1 MTGAQGPAD
10 SSGILA
16 WFAGNSVA
24 ANLLMVSLI
33 IGGVFGLMGMRT
45 EVFPPIDPRTITV
58 SVTYAGANPEEVET
72 AINAR
77 LESALS
83 GISGIQSIQSDAS
96 EGSGTLTANLTSFA
110 NADDVLTEVED
121 AVVAISD
128 FPPEGAEDPLI
139 EKSKLEP
146 QILTLALYGQGG
158 RARLR
163 EVANDLRL
171 GLLGTNQLANVTL
184 AGTLGYE
191 LTIEVSEE
199 TLQTYDL
206 TIETISQKI
215 TAASVDLAGGTLA
228 TSGGDILLR
237 TPARRTSAQE
247 FGNIP
252 ILVAADGSV
261 VRLSDV
267 ALIRDGFADGDLQNL
282 YQGEPAVF
290 LTVYRNAEQGVIEAE
305 AVVQA
310 YLETVRLPAGLNLE
324 IRDNETNSL
333 RDRINLM
340 LRSAIVGFGLVFLV
354 LVLFLD
360 LKLAF
365 WTSLAIPI
373 SFLGGL
379 AIASFLGASL
389 NMVSL
394 FALILVLGIVVDDA
408 VVIGENIFDAQSR
421 GGDRA
426 AAALTGLREVAKPV
440 TLGVTT
446 TIIAFAPLAFTT
458 GTIGQIVAVVPV
470 VVIAILAISLLEGL
484 VILPAHLSHG
494 GTWSVGALKQV
505 QRLFSGALLATVR
518 FIVRPLVWVSATF
531 RYAAL
536 GVIFSATGLTLYA
549 FTSGFLDFV
558 FLPPTESDRVEV
570 TLTMAEGAP
579 YWETEAAAQSLIA
592 AAERVRTRLISE
604 DGTDPILTTS
614 ATIGQT
620 TASGGGPGSS
630 SLATQSNKAQ
640 VRVDL
645 VPSDLRAISSS
656 EFEQIWRAETGSIAG
671 ADKISFNSSLF
682 SLGNDISLDLSHRD
696 PDQLLQA
703 SDALRAIL
711 SASEGVYDLQS
722 SLQFG
727 KRQLEF
733 VLKDRGMALGIS
745 EGDLARQI
753 RRAFFGETVQT
764 LQRGLDEVPVVVR
777 YPREARANLSDVY
790 TMSIQIP
797 GGERVPI
804 TEVADILES
813 QSLSTI
819 ERTDGRRVIS
829 LTGKVDSTV
838 TTADIINSSL
848 MEDHL
853 PALEA
858 KFDGLIWSL
867 GDDAAGQ
874 SRDLQNIF
882 FAFVVAML
890 GIFLLLA
897 SFTRSY
903 LLPLII
909 LSTVIYGVVGA
920 ILGHIALG
928 YPLTFVS
935 IFGIVALA
943 GVVIN
948 DTILLLDDYLRR
960 IARNPSM
967 AKVEALVESAARRF
981 RPILMTTLSTSLGLL
996 PMIFETS
1003 LQAKFL
1009 IPMAISLGF
1018 GILVATPILL
1028 LAIPA
1033 TVLVLDDLGRP
1044 FRWAKLRFR
1053 SLAADPANTQGAP
1066 TA

>member
-1 MTGAQGPAD
+1 MTEAQHSPAD
-10 SSGILA
+10 SSGVLA

-33 IGGVFGLMGMRT
+33 IGGVFGILGMRT

-58 SVTYAGANPEEVET
+58 SLSYAGANPEEVET

-83 GISGIQSIQSDAS
+83 GISGIQSIQSQAS

-110 NADDVLTEVED
+110 NADDVLTEIED

-426 AAALTGLREVAKPV
+426 AAALQGLREVAKPV

-494 GTWSVGALKQV
+494 GAWSVGALKQV
-505 QRLFSGALLATVR
+505 QRVFSSALLGLVR
-518 FIVRPLVWVSATF
+518 FVVRPLVWVAASF

-549 FTSGFLDFV
+549 FASGFLDFV

-579 YWETEAAAQSLIA
+579 YWETEAAAQTLIA
-592 AAERVRTRLISE
+592 AAERVRTRLVNE
-604 DGTDPILTTS
+604 EGADPILTTS
-614 ATIGQT
+614 ATIGQS
-620 TASGGGPGSS
+620 AVSGGPGSS
-630 SLATQSNKAQ
+630 SLTTQSNKAQ

-645 VPSDLRAISSS
+645 VPSDLRSLSSS
-656 EFEQIWRAETGSIAG
+656 EFEQAWRAETGSIAG
-671 ADKISFNSSLF
+671 ADEVSFNSNLF
-682 SLGNDISLDLSHRD
+682 SLGSDISLDLSHRD
-696 PDQLLQA
+696 PDQLLKA
-703 SDALRAIL
+703 SDALRAVL

-733 VLKDRGMALGIS
+733 VLKDQGMALGIS

-790 TMSIQIP
+790 TMSVQIP
-797 GGERVPI
+797 GGQRVPI

-813 QSLSTI
+813 RSLSTI
-819 ERTDGRRVIS
+819 DRSDGRRVIS
-829 LTGKVDSTV
+829 LTGKVDSTI
-838 TTADIINSSL
+838 TTADVINTSL
-848 MEDHL
+848 LEDTL

-858 KFDGLIWSL
+858 EFDGLIWSL

-882 FAFVVAML
+882 LAFMVAML

-960 IARNPSM
+960 H
-967 AKVEALVESAARRF
+967 
-981 RPILMTTLSTSLGLL
+981 RPQPKHG
-996 PMIFETS
+996 
-1003 LQAKFL
+1003 
-1009 IPMAISLGF
+1009 
-1018 GILVATPILL
+1018 
-1028 LAIPA
+1028 
-1033 TVLVLDDLGRP
+1033 
-1044 FRWAKLRFR
+1044 
-1053 SLAADPANTQGAP
+1053 
-1066 TA
+1066 